1 MLPQLL
7 YTAQGPRVK
16 EQKKWVRLNTVNFVQ
31 KIASDGETAIHFF
44 KNPIK
49 ALSQFREKYVDPI
62 IFEQPALSVMEKLK
76 SLHAINRV
84 RHDRE
89 DPIYGLERAVN
100 DPAIDLALFAE
111 RLKRSRH
118 YPFTKRLQYLDNILE
133 TSSEIYSGMPHRYS
147 QQVLIHLALQL
158 NQSIGNVDL
167 QHRYLIDFKDAVDGF
182 RMKSEARDYGIVGK
196 QSANPHALTI
206 FSYQKESQ
214 TPSELM
220 LNAFAMGHK
229 SIAIYSSDR
238 LSISERIELKKS
250 AEKLNIHFNI
260 LKENPNIKMIS
271 EFPQIIPKI
280 HPVKKYYLY
289 SLNDFAGNFALIG
302 LSVVTALG
310 FYGLWSQ
317 LFLNP
322 TILMLW
328 GMMTFGRLISTDL
341 LAKNGTP
348 RYWNKFSFKNIEFN
362 KMSLHL
368 SLSFISIIPL
378 QTIGAIST
386 YFAPSLLGSAFP
398 HLVNYFPTAMVALGN
413 GIWLFSTYRWL
424 GENLKVSLHNAGRSI
439 YGFCLASS
447 FIFGIE
453 SLAPYLVES
462 LAAAIKLFIATQ
474 PLILNK
480 ICSEIVA
487 FVIHYVDPGHRKKR
501 RELIQKL
508 KEKLFPGIFGEDKS
522 KFRKHI
528 AALIYF
534 WAETPYARA
543 AISRAL
549 IRRNTLEELKE
560 SKEII
565 EQMETLSKNKKKL
578 IAAIGTIK
586 SPRGLKSNAALEM
599 FISKHPNYAHEPE
612 YERIELFKD
621 SSDPSPEEMQE
632 LHDCYPRDRASKK
645 KLNILFS
652 KWRHS
657 YRNPKKIY
665 RIIDTYC
672 PDFHSWVKKKLPKR
686 LKRRE
691 VVLKIKLRISNMLNK
706 TFGPFKQIFN
716 FLRIRW

>member
-7 YTAQGPRVK
+7 YTAQRHRVK

-31 KIASDGETAIHFF
+31 KIANDGEKGIRFF
-44 KNPIK
+44 KNPLK
-49 ALSQFREKYVDPI
+49 ALSQLREKYVDPI
-62 IFEQPALSVMEKLK
+62 IFEQPAFGVMEKLK
-76 SLHAINRV
+76 NLHALNRV

-100 DPAIDLALFAE
+100 DPAIDLVLFAE
-111 RLKRSRH
+111 RLKRNRH
-118 YPFTKRLQYLDNILE
+118 YPFTKRLHYLDNILE

-158 NQSIGNVDL
+158 NKSIGDIKL
-167 QHRYLIDFKDAVDGF
+167 QHRYLIDFKDAMDGF
-182 RMKSEARDYGIVGK
+182 RMKSEAREYGIVGK
-196 QSANPHALTI
+196 QPTHAITC

-220 LNAFAMGHK
+220 LNAYAMGYK
-229 SIAIYSSDR
+229 NIAIYSADK
-238 LSISERIELKKS
+238 LNISERIEFKKS
-250 AEKLNIHFNI
+250 AEKLGIQFSI
-260 LKENPNIKMIS
+260 LKEAQNIQMITD
-271 EFPQIIPKI
+271 FPQIIPKI
-280 HPVKKYYLY
+280 HPIKKYYLY
-289 SLNDFAGNFALIG
+289 SLNDFSGNVALVTLSASFAY
-302 LSVVTALG
+302 A
-310 FYGLWSQ
+310 FYSIFPN

-322 TILMLW
+322 LILISW
-328 GMMTFGRLISTDL
+328 AFITFNRLTSTDL
-341 LAKNGTP
+341 IAKNGTP
-348 RYWNKFSFKNIEFN
+348 KYWNKFSFKNIEFN
-362 KMSLHL
+362 KISLHL

-386 YFAPSLLGSAFP
+386 YFAPSAVGPYYP
-398 HLVNYFPTAMVALGN
+398 HLIKYFPTAMVAIGN
-413 GIWLFSTYRWL
+413 GFWLFSTYRWL
-424 GENLKVSLHNAGRSI
+424 GENMKVSIHNAGRSV
-439 YGFCLASS
+439 YGFALASS
-447 FIFGIE
+447 FIYGVE
-453 SLAPYLVES
+453 GLAPYLAES
-462 LAAAIKLFIATQ
+462 VAASLKLFITTQ

-522 KFRKHI
+522 IFRKHI

-534 WAETPYARA
+534 WAETPYARS
-543 AISRAL
+543 AISKAL
-549 IRRNTLEELKE
+549 IQRETLEELEE

-565 EQMETLSKNKKKL
+565 KQMKQLSEDKKKL

-586 SPRGLKSNAALEM
+586 SPRGLKYNAALEV
-599 FISKHPNYAHEPE
+599 FLKKYPNYTHEPE
-612 YERIELFKD
+612 YLRIEVLKD

-632 LHDCYPRDRASKK
+632 LYDCYPRDRASKK
-645 KLNILFS
+645 KLDILFN

-672 PDFHSWVKKKLPKR
+672 PDFHSWVEKKLPAR
-686 LKRRE
+686 IKRRE
-691 VVLKIKLRISNMLNK
+691 RFLKIKFRVLERLNK
-706 TFGPFKQIFN
+706 ALAPYNKIFS
-716 FLRIRW
+716 FLRIKP